1 MEQLQQNIFKLSLED
16 QDFELGFAEWR
27 DQWYEDASIE
37 AYFRKHDTCFNDQDF
52 WGEYFNL
59 VKSGLHRLIDAY
71 TYLLSFL
78 AF

>member
-37 AYFRKHDTCFNDQDF
+37 AYFRKHDTCFNDPVYS
-52 WGEYFNL
+52 GKYFNL
-59 VKSGLHRLIDAY
+59 VKSGLHRLIGIY
-71 TYLLSFL
+71 PYLLSF
-78 AF
+78 